1 MIKGPKAI
9 LSSAI
14 ANALEEYFL
23 VDASTIESNLLSDA
37 RIVLRNVQLKE
48 QTSTIPINSA
58 GKSTL
63 ITVTGCVDEVSF
75 TWSWSVGD
83 VVWVTDAVL
92 TIDGARFQ
100 ATLEHVERTNEVVDS
115 IKEAKEDEAA
125 HIDRREAFV
134 NPLTIDST
142 SARQIKEQKGGLS
155 GFVERQVKMI
165 FDMLTLKLVN
175 FEIRI
180 VLPHKLQDKTANDD
194 ENVGMSSSNVC
205 NRVLVVGGD
214 KIEILSFGRDEKKQD
229 DVDVETPRKLKQR
242 INLNSFA
249 CGINME
255 GKDDGKVIISY
266 PLLEPFSY
274 SANTLRVGERFGGFL
289 TGLEVIGLGETTD
302 SSPELAS
309 LVGSGFVVHMSHTQI
324 DSLMQLGV
332 MILAPPDDANLEEN
346 KPVETPMLS
355 KESSTES
362 NENILDNVSS
372 FTLPLASAR
381 LVLFEEMKFTVSG
394 IVVTYKADGTVCS
407 AEVSSMEFESDT
419 KGRASISQVIMSMRP
434 SMQMS
439 IGKIDN
445 LFIPDI
451 VLLSTPIED
460 CQMIYEGNTLLM
472 RLDTIDVVTFSKQED
487 DTQSTGGPTVTA
499 PYLPCNIN
507 LDVQKGIQIKKSD
520 DGSVTKVGRCHVYAL
535 KELNCSRIAVQ
546 FESFRNYLVSMTTV
560 SFCGSIP
567 LDQVDTINDLIF
579 TADDI
584 KIMSGHSTDE
594 WETAFRPRVQNKHQ
608 QKAKHSSK
616 HSTAKQST
624 KKSTKQTKTSIK
636 LPFVNIADLKLVI
649 GLDSAHEIGRVKDT
663 TLVVKSFVGKA
674 DTTHNDL
681 INYYIKACMSR
692 IPDFISNAEVLGLNV
707 VDSTTG
713 KIINQ
718 DIGKS

>member
-14 ANALEEYFL
+14 ANALEENFI

-58 GKSTL
+58 GKSTR

-100 ATLEHVERTNEVVDS
+100 AKLEHAERTNEVVDS
-115 IKEAKEDEAA
+115 IKETGEDE
-125 HIDRREAFV
+125 IKIDDRREAFV
-134 NPLTIDST
+134 NPSTIDST

-165 FDMLTLKLVN
+165 FDMLTLKLIN

-180 VLPHKLQDKTANDD
+180 VLPHKLQDKPTNDC
-194 ENVGMSSSNVC
+194 ENVCMSSSNAC
-205 NRVLVVGGD
+205 NRVLVLGGE
-214 KIEILSFGRDEKKQD
+214 KIEILSFGRDEKTQD
-229 DVDVETPRKLKQR
+229 DVDNDTPRKLKQR
-242 INLNSFA
+242 INLNSLA

-255 GKDDGKVIISY
+255 GKEDGKVIISY

-309 LVGSGFVVHMSHTQI
+309 LVGSGFVVHVSHTQI
-324 DSLMQLGV
+324 ESLMQLSV
-332 MILAPPDDANLEEN
+332 MILAPPNESIEED
-346 KPVETPMLS
+346 KPVETSLLS
-355 KESSTES
+355 KESSSTES
-362 NENILDNVSS
+362 NENILDNFSS

-381 LVLFEEMKFTVSG
+381 LVLFDEMKFSVSG

-407 AEVSSMEFESDT
+407 AEVSNMEFESDT
-419 KGRASISQVIMSMRP
+419 KGRASVSQVVMSMRP
-434 SMQMS
+434 SMQMT
-439 IGKIDN
+439 IGKIEN
-445 LFIPDI
+445 LFIPNT

-460 CQMIYEGNTLLM
+460 CQMIYEGNTLIM
-472 RLDTIDVVTFSKQED
+472 RLDTIDIVTFSKQED
-487 DTQSTGGPTVTA
+487 DMPSTGPTVTA

-507 LDVQKGIQIKKSD
+507 LDVRKGIQIKKSD
-520 DGSVTKVGRCHVYAL
+520 DGALTKIGRCHVYAL
-535 KELNCSRIAVQ
+535 KELNSSRIAIQ
-546 FESFRNYLVSMTTV
+546 FESFRNYLVSLTTV

-567 LDQVDTINDLIF
+567 FDQVDTINDLIF

-594 WETAFRPRVQNKHQ
+594 WETAFRPRVQNKQ
-608 QKAKHSSK
+608 QRKAKQVK
-616 HSTAKQST
+616 EST
-624 KKSTKQTKTSIK
+624 KKSSKQTKPSIIK

-649 GLDSAHEIGRVKDT
+649 GLDSGNDIGRVKDT

-681 INYYIKACMSR
+681 ISYYIKACMSR

-713 KIINQ
+713 KMIMFER
-718 DIGKS
+718 K

>member
-1 MIKGPKAI
+1 
-9 LSSAI
+9 
-14 ANALEEYFL
+14 
-23 VDASTIESNLLSDA
+23 
-37 RIVLRNVQLKE
+37 
-48 QTSTIPINSA
+48 
-58 GKSTL
+58 
-63 ITVTGCVDEVSF
+63 
-75 TWSWSVGD
+75 
-83 VVWVTDAVL
+83 
-92 TIDGARFQ
+92 
-100 ATLEHVERTNEVVDS
+100 
-115 IKEAKEDEAA
+115 
-125 HIDRREAFV
+125 
-134 NPLTIDST
+134 
-142 SARQIKEQKGGLS
+142 
-155 GFVERQVKMI
+155 MI

-407 AEVSSMEFESDT
+407 AEVSSMEF
-419 KGRASISQVIMSMRP
+419 G
-434 SMQMS
+434 
-439 IGKIDN
+439 
-445 LFIPDI
+445 
-451 VLLSTPIED
+451 
-460 CQMIYEGNTLLM
+460 
-472 RLDTIDVVTFSKQED
+472 
-487 DTQSTGGPTVTA
+487 
-499 PYLPCNIN
+499 
-507 LDVQKGIQIKKSD
+507 
-520 DGSVTKVGRCHVYAL
+520 
-535 KELNCSRIAVQ
+535 
-546 FESFRNYLVSMTTV
+546 
-560 SFCGSIP
+560 
-567 LDQVDTINDLIF
+567 
-579 TADDI
+579 
-584 KIMSGHSTDE
+584 
-594 WETAFRPRVQNKHQ
+594 
-608 QKAKHSSK
+608 
-616 HSTAKQST
+616 
-624 KKSTKQTKTSIK
+624 
-636 LPFVNIADLKLVI
+636 
-649 GLDSAHEIGRVKDT
+649 
-663 TLVVKSFVGKA
+663 
-674 DTTHNDL
+674 
-681 INYYIKACMSR
+681 
-692 IPDFISNAEVLGLNV
+692 
-707 VDSTTG
+707 
-713 KIINQ
+713 
-718 DIGKS
+718 